1 MQVWLTVCTIYC
13 DHMNGHTFIHI
24 LRVICLT
31 ICRCLFCDNTRHLR
45 QTGWSS
51 TDPVRPNILAGVL
64 RYTGDKQSKLGA
76 YKCMYL

>member
-1 MQVWLTVCTIYC
+1 LLEVVVDGGCMS
-13 DHMNGHTFIHI
+13 
-24 LRVICLT
+24 
-31 ICRCLFCDNTRHLR
+31 DNTRHLR

-64 RYTGDKQSKLGA
+64 RYTGDKQSKFGA